1 MGAVLRDECGDVLV
15 AVCNSWNGSCEVELG
30 EAMAARQGIR
40 VAMEARFNNFT
51 VETDCMMLYEAL
63 RKKRR
68 PASVFGCILYDIYS
82 LLSSC
87 SNVFFS
93 FVRRSGNEVAHMLA
107 KRSLESDELLVWLE
121 AAPEVVMPR
130 VALDIS
136 S

>member
-1 MGAVLRDECGDVLV
+1 M
-15 AVCNSWNGSCEVELG
+15 EVG
-30 EAMAARQGIR
+30 
-40 VAMEARFNNFT
+40 FNNFT
-51 VETDCMMLYEAL
+51 IETNCMFD
-63 RKKRR
+63 R
-68 PASVFGCILYDIYS
+68 ILHDIYS

-87 SNVFFS
+87 CNVFFS
-93 FVRRSGNEVAHMLA
+93 LVRRSGNEVAHLLA